1 MEIWK
6 DQGIVLSVR
15 PHGENGAVVALLT
28 EQRGRHLGYVRGAHS
43 ARVRG
48 MLQVGNLL
56 SAEWATRVP
65 DSMGTYEIEMQE
77 ALAAGVMDDS
87 LRLGALLSAC
97 ALCDAALPERE
108 SHCGLFYG
116 MLALLQ
122 TLETENWAPTY
133 VMWEMAFLR
142 ELGFGMDLTKC
153 AAGGDAK
160 NLTHISPKTG
170 RAVSA
175 QAAAPYIDKL
185 LPLPHFLRPA
195 RSGGDDADVLMGLQM
210 TAYFL
215 EHWAFVHHTQGLPE
229 FRVRFQERFMRRC
242 QPVEAV
248 SA

>member
-28 EQRGRHLGYVRGAHS
+28 EQHGRHIGYVRGAHS
-43 ARVRG
+43 ARMRG
-48 MLQVGNLL
+48 LLQPGNLV
-56 SAEWATRVP
+56 SAEWGSRVAE
-65 DSMGTYEIEMQE
+65 SMGTFELELHT
-77 ALAAGVMDDS
+77 ALAVAVMDDS

-97 ALCDAALPERE
+97 ALCDASLPERE

-122 TLETENWAPTY
+122 TLETENWGPSY
-133 VMWEMAFLR
+133 VMWELAFLR
-142 ELGFGMDLTKC
+142 ELGFGIDVSKC
-153 AAGGDAK
+153 AAGGDSK
-160 NLTHISPKTG
+160 TLTHISPKSG

-175 QAAAPYIDKL
+175 KAAEPYLDKL
-185 LPLPHFLRPA
+185 LTLPHFLRPQ
-195 RSGGDDADVLMGLQM
+195 RSGGDDADVLTGLRM

-229 FRVRFQERFMRRC
+229 SRVRFQERFARLC
-242 QPVEAV
+242 SPVEAV
-248 SA
+248 PA